1 MTFALIINNPQA
13 LPRESARMTE
23 HPSARKD
30 VIEDLARQTS
40 TPVQLVRDLYE
51 EELTKLKASA
61 TVDNFVGVIATQ
73 RVKRRLR
80 AQRGTASRVG
90 K

>member
-1 MTFALIINNPQA
+1 MPEHA
-13 LPRESARMTE
+13 SA
-23 HPSARKD
+23 HKN
-30 VIEDLARQTS
+30 VIDDLARQTS
-40 TPVQLVRDLYE
+40 TPVQLVRDMYE
-51 EELTKLKASA
+51 EELTKLKVSA

-80 AQRGTASRVG
+80 AQRRTASRVS

>member
-1 MTFALIINNPQA
+1 
-13 LPRESARMTE
+13 MTE
-23 HPSARKD
+23 YPSAHTD
-30 VIEDLARQTS
+30 VIESLARQTS

-51 EELTKLKASA
+51 EELARLKAGA

-80 AQRGTASRVG
+80 AQRRMASWVAQ
-90 K
+90 

>member
-1 MTFALIINNPQA
+1 
-13 LPRESARMTE
+13 MTE

-40 TPVQLVRDLYE
+40 TPVELVRDLYE

-80 AQRGTASRVG
+80 AQRRTTSRVG